1 MDGFERRRQEKKETI
16 MCTALELFKQYGF
29 NKVSISDIASKA
41 SVSQVSIYNFFQSK
55 ENLKNEVLKNLWEN
69 YYQSIIS
76 IINNN
81 DETIQDK
88 IEKFFYTVIDYTRN
102 YTTNFMTA
110 SIRNQ
115 IAKEEITAE
124 MQMESI
130 EKVIITLLKQGQK
143 EGVIKSTITLNA
155 MVNYIEMFRFYIIN
169 NPEAAINYDRNPEL
183 LKEIVSLYLNALFT

>member
-69 YYQSIIS
+69 YYQSIMS
-76 IINNN
+76 IINS
-81 DETIQDK
+81 DAIIQNK
-88 IEKFFYTVIDYTRN
+88 IENFFYTVIDYTRN
-102 YTTNFMTA
+102 YTTNFMAA

-115 IAKEEITAE
+115 IAQEEISAE

-130 EKVIITLLKQGQK
+130 EKVIINLLEQGQK
-143 EGVIKSTITLNA
+143 EGVIKSTISLNT
-155 MVNYIEMFRFYIIN
+155 MVSYIEMFRFYIIN
-169 NPEAAINYDRNPEL
+169 KPEAAINYDRNPEL
-183 LKEIVSLYLNALFT
+183 LKEIISLYLNALFT